1 MIYNLTEENIAE
13 ERIESKA
20 GRKTTPSK
28 ITPDIEPKGT
38 IKVSKTGSAH
48 IPRELMRELETDR
61 DQEIPWIP
69 NANIA
74 VLYNPNIS
82 LDKFIAGLEILK
94 AEAMARFTGK
104 SEDEIVALIRQL
116 RVFLDSGR
124 VDKAKEL
131 LDQLSNERRERK

>member
-1 MIYNLTEENIAE
+1 
-13 ERIESKA
+13 
-20 GRKTTPSK
+20 
-28 ITPDIEPKGT
+28 
-38 IKVSKTGSAH
+38 
-48 IPRELMRELETDR
+48 MRELETDR